1 MEALLA
7 PDSSQILL
15 DLPADYSHEVE
26 VPRVRELAAPVD
38 KKGFL
43 SVHWE
48 LKILFWGLALI
59 ALAYP
64 VTYGITYAIAA
75 YWPV

>member
-1 MEALLA
+1 MEAMLA
-7 PDSSQILL
+7 PESSQILL
-15 DLPADYSHEVE
+15 DLPADISRETEVA
-26 VPRVRELAAPVD
+26 RVREVAAQLER
-38 KKGFL
+38 KGFL

-48 LKILFWGLALI
+48 FKILFWGLALI

-64 VTYGITYAIAA
+64 ITYGITYAIAA